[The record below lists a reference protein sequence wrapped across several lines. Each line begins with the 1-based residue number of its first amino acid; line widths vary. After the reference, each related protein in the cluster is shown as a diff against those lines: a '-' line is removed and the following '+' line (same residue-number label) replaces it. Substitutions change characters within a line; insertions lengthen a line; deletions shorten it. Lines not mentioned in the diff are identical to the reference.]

1 MYFRVVATLIELGR
15 EIGCYKITLN
25 CKDDLVKWYNGFGLK
40 CEPGNANFMTIRI
53 PNEPKSMLWQ
63 KWSELYDQIKK
74 EIMLKTNIC
83 LYLIVKDHLN
93 HGIRIYWVE

>member
-1 MYFRVVATLIELGR
+1 MQISVTLIIFCIYTIYLNLKSDVNKKIYSNTLYFRVVATLIELGR

-53 PNEPKSMLWQ
+53 PNEPKSML
-63 KWSELYDQIKK
+63 
-74 EIMLKTNIC
+74 
-83 LYLIVKDHLN
+83 
-93 HGIRIYWVE
+93 